1 MRRREFR
8 AGLAAAS
15 SAAAERGEVAKD
27 LMRAVLSLCI
37 VAVVATVALG
47 AQGAALLAPNGTLR
61 SSFIATNPVQGR
73 VDAKS
78 GAVSGPAEDLTRELA
93 RRLGVPYTVTALPDA
108 GAVLESVKNGQ
119 VDIGFLAVEAERA
132 TQVDFSDA
140 YSSSGAA
147 YAVRAN
153 APFQKSADVDRAGIT
168 IGAISGQA
176 PEVYVREH
184 VKNARVQSLPSVPPN
199 AEMGRMLLDGKVN
212 AFAANRTR
220 MEELVRDVPGL
231 RVLPDDYMATLQAI
245 VVPKGKSAQLAEIN
259 RFLADMRKSGFVQ
272 SSLERAK
279 VAGVKVAPEPKR

>member
-1 MRRREFR
+1 MKRSVI
-8 AGLAAAS
+8 L
-15 SAAAERGEVAKD
+15 
-27 LMRAVLSLCI
+27 LVLVLGS
-37 VAVVATVALG
+37 AVVVW
-47 AQGAALLAPNGTLR
+47 AQSRALLAPTGTLR

-73 VDAKS
+73 VDAKT

-93 RRLGVPYTVTALPDA
+93 RRLGVPYRVTPLPDA
-108 GAVLESVKNGQ
+108 GAVLESVKSGR

-153 APFQKSADVDRAGIT
+153 APFQNSADVDRAGVT

-184 VKNARVQSLPSVPPN
+184 VKNARLQSLPSVPPN
-199 AEMGRMLLDGKVN
+199 ADMGKMLLDGKVD

-220 MEELVRDVPGL
+220 MEELVRDVPDL
-231 RVLPDDYMATLQAI
+231 RVLPDDYMATLQAL
-245 VVPKGKSAQLAEIN
+245 VVAKGKSAQLAEIN
-259 RFLADMRKSGFVQ
+259 RFLAEVRRSGFMQ
-272 SSLERAK
+272 ASLERAK
-279 VAGVKVAPEPKR
+279 VAGVKVAPEQKR